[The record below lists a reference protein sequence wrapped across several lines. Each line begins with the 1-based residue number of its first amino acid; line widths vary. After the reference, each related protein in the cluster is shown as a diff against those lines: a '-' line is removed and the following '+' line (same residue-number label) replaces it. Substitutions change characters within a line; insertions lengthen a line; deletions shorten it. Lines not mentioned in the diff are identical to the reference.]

1 MDPLSPRTCSHAV
14 QVARAGAQCVRFG
27 RISRISEVGT
37 YNTSHSTAATPVN
50 ERPSVIIF
58 GSGEP
63 SPPMAPGIEGPHALI
78 MRHSGR
84 KAPVQWFYDTVPL
97 HAEMTPGIAKATHRV
112 LRSAL
117 SPKEGAM
124 SPDTCMNALEA
135 VKGTLQL
142 RRSERI
148 KKAVAVAKAKAEA
161 EKAALRRP
169 RRLVTPVNER
179 LVTPVNT
186 SIRLG

>member
-1 MDPLSPRTCSHAV
+1 M
-14 QVARAGAQCVRFG
+14 
-27 RISRISEVGT
+27 
-37 YNTSHSTAATPVN
+37 AATPVN

-63 SPPMAPGIEGPHALI
+63 SPPMAPGIEGSHALVV
-78 MRHSGR
+78 RHSGR

-97 HAEMTPGIAKATHRV
+97 HNEMTPGIAKATHRV

-124 SPDTCMNALEA
+124 SPETCMDALQSIE
-135 VKGTLQL
+135 GTLQL

-148 KKAVAVAKAKAEA
+148 KKAVAVAKARAEA
-161 EKAALRRP
+161 EKAASEAAKTRAGQKRRAFRARVGSRGPKFARFVVDNALRR
-169 RRLVTPVNER
+169 
-179 LVTPVNT
+179 
-186 SIRLG
+186 SAF

>member
-1 MDPLSPRTCSHAV
+1 M
-14 QVARAGAQCVRFG
+14 
-27 RISRISEVGT
+27 
-37 YNTSHSTAATPVN
+37 
-50 ERPSVIIF
+50 
-58 GSGEP
+58 
-63 SPPMAPGIEGPHALI
+63 
-78 MRHSGR
+78 
-84 KAPVQWFYDTVPL
+84 QWFYDTVPL

-148 KKAVAVAKAKAEA
+148 KKAVAVAKARAEA
-161 EKAALRRP
+161 EKAASEAAKTRAGQKRRAFRARVGSRGPKFARFVVDNALRR
-169 RRLVTPVNER
+169 
-179 LVTPVNT
+179 
-186 SIRLG
+186 SAF